1 MEAMAQL
8 MLKQSVSGLDS
19 DGPTQG
25 DVAGEIRLR
34 ELALEE
40 KRMDMEQKKIDA
52 ELQMTMKREQ
62 MKMEL
67 ELKVHG
73 GEKIRKGS
81 RGPTITIR
89 KGSGGSA
96 FRKGSRGPT

>member
-25 DVAGEIRLR
+25 DMTGEIRLR

-40 KRMDMEQKKIDA
+40 KMMDVEQKK
-52 ELQMTMKREQ
+52 
-62 MKMEL
+62 
-67 ELKVHG
+67 
-73 GEKIRKGS
+73 
-81 RGPTITIR
+81 
-89 KGSGGSA
+89 
-96 FRKGSRGPT
+96 